1 MTFLIHLFFICSIVN
16 NKEAYEKAKKTVR
29 EAYSVV
35 GLMEDVRGSL
45 RLMEKLMPKFVTN
58 ITKLYDGLGRV
69 VNKLI
74 DTFISY
80 FNKQ

>member
-1 MTFLIHLFFICSIVN
+1 
-16 NKEAYEKAKKTVR
+16 
-29 EAYSVV
+29 
-35 GLMEDVRGSL
+35 MEDVEGSL

>member
-16 NKEAYEKAKKTVR
+16 NKKAYEKAKKTVR

-35 GLMEDVRGSL
+35 GLMEDVKSSL

-80 FNKQ
+80 FNK